1 MLKYKK
7 YTRKEIL
14 NILLKATSN
23 ETGYYTIGNTKIVA
37 PPNMRRL
44 KNFVN
49 DHNLTDKYPVKDLE
63 RWHML
68 LTSSCTKGRKE
79 FVESHKLN
87 MEKDELTIPEFFE
100 MVKGSYAT
108 DIIEIVEELMEEKAK
123 LENENHKK

>member
-1 MLKYKK
+1 
-7 YTRKEIL
+7 
-14 NILLKATSN
+14 
-23 ETGYYTIGNTKIVA
+23 
-37 PPNMRRL
+37 
-44 KNFVN
+44 
-49 DHNLTDKYPVKDLE
+49 
-63 RWHML
+63 ML